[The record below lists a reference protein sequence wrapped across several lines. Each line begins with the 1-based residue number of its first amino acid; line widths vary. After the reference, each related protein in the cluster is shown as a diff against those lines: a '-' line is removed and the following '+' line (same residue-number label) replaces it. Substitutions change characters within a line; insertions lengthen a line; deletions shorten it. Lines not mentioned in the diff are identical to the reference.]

1 MGGLFIHRKGE
12 VTLDD
17 ILRKVKSNP
26 RIREV
31 GAIACFIG
39 VVRGVT
45 RNGST
50 VESLEVEAYEEKA
63 NETMARIC
71 EELSQKEGI
80 VDVQIH
86 HNIGSFGVGDE
97 LVYVV
102 VAGGRREQVFPV
114 LVEAVERYKKE
125 AELWKKEYTCNGA
138 YWIGDE
144 KGDENGRKQEP
155 VKL

>member
-1 MGGLFIHRKGE
+1 LGSLFIHRKGE
-12 VTLDD
+12 VTLND

-26 RIREV
+26 RISEV

-45 RNGST
+45 KNGSP
-50 VESLEVEAYEEKA
+50 VEGLEIEAYEEKA

-71 EELSQKEGI
+71 EELSQRKGI

-86 HNIGSFGVGDE
+86 HNIGSFNVGDE

-102 VAGGRREQVFPV
+102 VAGGHREQVFPV

-138 YWIGDE
+138 YWVGDE
-144 KGDENGRKQEP
+144 RSDKNGGK
-155 VKL
+155 KNM